1 MQGQSPERLVA
12 AVDLGSNSFH
22 MTIAR
27 LTPSGLQVLV
37 RDRERVRLASG
48 LNRKGVL
55 GNKAIQRGIETLK
68 RFDGRLSGVATE
80 DIRVVATHTLREA
93 KNAHEFLDLASE
105 YFRAQINV
113 ISGPE
118 EARLIFQAV
127 AHTQS
132 TEGRFLVFDLGV
144 DQLSSLLVLILR
156 LSFCLPELW
165 VV

>member
-1 MQGQSPERLVA
+1 M
-12 AVDLGSNSFH
+12 
-22 MTIAR
+22 
-27 LTPSGLQVLV
+27 
-37 RDRERVRLASG
+37 RLASG

-55 GNKAIQRGIETLK
+55 GNKSIQRGIETLK

-132 TEGRFLVFDLGV
+132 TEGRFLVFDIGGGSTEFAV
-144 DQLSSLLVLILR
+144 GINFETEFLSSRTLGCVTFTKQFMKKVNR
-156 LSFCLPELW
+156 ESFAEIELNTRK
-165 VV
+165 VIEPIMSRIRA